1 MKMVA
6 PLALALSCSTAV
18 LVRPP
23 AASAGSAGEGPLA
36 DVPMT
41 GVKLDGFWK
50 QQVKLVTE
58 KWIPH
63 CVRQMEAGGEG
74 QELLNL
80 VATGRALRGEE
91 PGPYR
96 GAPWS
101 DAYIYNTME
110 AICLALEV
118 APDGDADL
126 AAAQAALR
134 AKVEEWIPI
143 ILAAQQP
150 DGYIHSFHV
159 LKKKP
164 RFTVIADH
172 EFYVMG
178 YLFEMGIAH
187 HRLTGGK
194 DRRLYDAARKCA
206 DLLCDTFGPAPKR
219 TWKNGHP
226 GMEYALCRLG
236 EYVDGV
242 EGAGRG
248 ARYVAL
254 ARHFL
259 DHQHTIEPNPYNQ
272 SDRPAVEMSDATG
285 HAVRATYFYTAMTD
299 IALLQNDAAFRA
311 AAGRLWASAVDRKHY
326 LTGGVGASH
335 RGEAF
340 AGDYELPNNG
350 YCESCASCGL
360 SFWADR
366 MHRLHADAAFRD
378 VQERV
383 LYNNVLG
390 SLERTGTN
398 FYYQNPLKS
407 KLPRTSWHACP
418 CCVGNIPRALIAI
431 KDQTYSVNGPRDALY
446 VNHYVAGEGDAGPV
460 GGGPLRIAQS
470 TRYPWEGRVELRLT
484 PAAPAGFTLALRI
497 PNRTESKLYRAEPDS
512 GARFTVKVNGE
523 SHAAEVRNGYA
534 LVRRTWKAG
543 DRVTLELPMDPQR
556 VRCDERVEA
565 NRGRVAVQRGP
576 IVYSFED
583 ADNRRPVRASVLDP
597 AAGLKASWRGDL
609 LGGVMVLE
617 AGGLTGIPNFARL
630 NRGGASQVWMIE
642 DREKAGVVDTPATMA
657 DLTVSFARPNMDPS
671 AANDGRSPGDGRDLA
686 DGHFDFW
693 PHLGTA
699 EWLQYEFER
708 PTEIRSCKVWW
719 FDDTGRGGC
728 RIPASWRL
736 MYRKDDGAWEPVR
749 GASGYPVA
757 KDKPSDITFDA
768 ITTRA
773 LRLEVQLQ
781 KGFSAGVHEWSVQ

>member
-1 MKMVA
+1 
-6 PLALALSCSTAV
+6 
-18 LVRPP
+18 
-23 AASAGSAGEGPLA
+23 
-36 DVPMT
+36 
-41 GVKLDGFWK
+41 
-50 QQVKLVTE
+50 
-58 KWIPH
+58 
-63 CVRQMEAGGEG
+63 
-74 QELLNL
+74 
-80 VATGRALRGEE
+80 
-91 PGPYR
+91 
-96 GAPWS
+96 
-101 DAYIYNTME
+101 
-110 AICLALEV
+110 
-118 APDGDADL
+118 
-126 AAAQAALR
+126 
-134 AKVEEWIPI
+134 
-143 ILAAQQP
+143 
-150 DGYIHSFHV
+150 
-159 LKKKP
+159 
-164 RFTVIADH
+164 
-172 EFYVMG
+172 
-178 YLFEMGIAH
+178 
-187 HRLTGGK
+187 
-194 DRRLYDAARKCA
+194 
-206 DLLCDTFGPAPKR
+206 
-219 TWKNGHP
+219 
-226 GMEYALCRLG
+226 
-236 EYVDGV
+236 
-242 EGAGRG
+242 
-248 ARYVAL
+248 
-254 ARHFL
+254 
-259 DHQHTIEPNPYNQ
+259 
-272 SDRPAVEMSDATG
+272 
-285 HAVRATYFYTAMTD
+285 
-299 IALLQNDAAFRA
+299 
-311 AAGRLWASAVDRKHY
+311 
-326 LTGGVGASH
+326 
-335 RGEAF
+335 
-340 AGDYELPNNG
+340 
-350 YCESCASCGL
+350 
-360 SFWADR
+360 

-398 FYYQNPLKS
+398 FYYQNPLTS

-497 PNRTESKLYRAEPDS
+497 PNRTESKLYRAGPDS
-512 GARFTVKVNGE
+512 GARFIVKVNGDPLP
-523 SHAAEVRNGYA
+523 AEVRNGYA

-543 DRVTLELPMDPQR
+543 DRVTLDLPMDPQR
-556 VRCDERVEA
+556 VRCDEQVEA

-583 ADNRRPVRASVLDP
+583 VDNRRPVRASVLDP

-630 NRGGASQVWMIE
+630 NRGGGSQVWMIE

-671 AANDGRSPGDGRDLA
+671 SANDGRAPGDGGDRA

-699 EWLQYEFER
+699 EWMQYEFER

-719 FDDTGRGGC
+719 FDDTGHGGC

-736 MYRKDDGAWEPVR
+736 LYRTDDGAWAPVR